1 MSNDSIK
8 GQYEDGIDKDYM
20 LPNSYRNPRKVLL
33 YAHGLGLGLYSERA
47 KVPMQ
52 DKYSWEARGY
62 EIIQPRD
69 KNKFEEN
76 DHIVVERPEKYSK
89 NILEKLVDE
98 HSKFSSNDIIK
109 FKNFDTIK
117 QELDSVIKTIRYL
130 INNDKIEPEEI
141 VVISLDKSS
150 ANSHF
155 NYIRTNLN
163 SYGVLCITPG
173 FVESSDLFKEKG
185 RVTLTTAFRA
195 KGNEANIVFVIN
207 SQKAI
212 SDSTLRQRNALF
224 VSITRSRGWCYITGN
239 GPDAVKLKKEIDAID
254 NDYPKFEFDFPS
266 ESDYT
271 RRLQIISESDKSL
284 SNKEKTIDDI
294 LSEDVTLALLIEK
307 AKGDPETFERLKKL
321 MGI

>member
-1 MSNDSIK
+1 M
-8 GQYEDGIDKDYM
+8 
-20 LPNSYRNPRKVLL
+20 
-33 YAHGLGLGLYSERA
+33 
-47 KVPMQ
+47 
-52 DKYSWEARGY
+52 
-62 EIIQPRD
+62 
-69 KNKFEEN
+69 
-76 DHIVVERPEKYSK
+76 
-89 NILEKLVDE
+89 
-98 HSKFSSNDIIK
+98 
-109 FKNFDTIK
+109 
-117 QELDSVIKTIRYL
+117 
-130 INNDKIEPEEI
+130 
-141 VVISLDKSS
+141 
-150 ANSHF
+150 
-155 NYIRTNLN
+155 
-163 SYGVLCITPG
+163 
-173 FVESSDLFKEKG
+173 ESSDLFKEKG